1 MDIINIFKSN
11 HNDILNYIVKL
22 EESNKNYAIKLK
34 NLEEDYNDLNKV
46 SKIKEYDKQL
56 FELKRENEFL
66 KGRIE
71 KMKIVNNMPKNN
83 ETTEDNGL
91 ANELPN
97 KLSKNSEPNKVN
109 NMSKNSEPNK
119 VNNSELPEKEKEYE
133 TIVYKKINYFVDMDT
148 NEIFT
153 IKNNKK
159 DMLVGDLIN
168 GKFKK
173 RLN

>member
-11 HNDILNYIVKL
+11 HNDILNYIAKL
-22 EESNKNYAIKLK
+22 EESNKNYATKLK

-71 KMKIVNNMPKNN
+71 KMKIVNNISKNN
-83 ETTEDNGL
+83 DCIDEYNLSNNLSKKSESDKTN
-91 ANELPN
+91 NM
-97 KLSKNSEPNKVN
+97 SKNSELDKVN
-109 NMSKNSEPNK
+109 NMSKNSESLK
-119 VNNSELPEKEKEYE
+119 KEYE